1 MSDSRPVFTTR
12 RATARDAATLAE
24 LRDELFREL
33 DPAAAARAPAGFAA
47 LCASQFAALL
57 AGDGARAWLA
67 QAADGAS
74 VGTAVLLLFPRLP
87 TPALPPDREGY
98 LLNVYTR
105 PAWRGRGV
113 ASALVAAAVADARAL
128 GLARIRLHATAEG
141 QPVYAAAGFRPRTDE
156 MELRL

>member
-1 MSDSRPVFTTR
+1 MSDPRPAFTTR

-47 LCASQFAALL
+47 LCASEFAALV

-87 TPALPPDREGY
+87 TPALPPAREGY